1 MRPKNE
7 LYCHYDG
14 VCIYATISVKPN
26 IVAKIILS
34 FINLFLLAA
43 ITTFIIEGVA
53 IAAIAFSVL
62 EFFTLKYTLWNFLGE
77 ERVIINT
84 RSLSYQQHY
93 GFFNTPLQTI
103 SLNKKILIRAYDQ
116 IIENELTL
124 VKFLVESYN
133 DQHLPEVIYH
143 SVLNITEADFKRLLE
158 QVDRLYIDEMSERHA
173 MPEIIL
179 N

>member
-1 MRPKNE
+1 MKPKND

-43 ITTFIIEGVA
+43 ITTFIIGDVIVA
-53 IAAIAFSVL
+53 ALAFSVL
-62 EFFTLKYTLWNFLGE
+62 EFFTIKYTLWNFLGE
-77 ERVIINT
+77 ERLIINT

-93 GFFNTPLQTI
+93 GFFNTALQTI

-116 IIENELTL
+116 TNENELTL

-133 DQHLPEVIYH
+133 DKY
-143 SVLNITEADFKRLLE
+143 LNIT
-158 QVDRLYIDEMSERHA
+158 
-173 MPEIIL
+173 